1 MFQSEL
7 NPEANYQANAK
18 PLYGGSVLSVVMG
31 YGGFF
36 EAFGLR
42 LAGALWFF
50 SSGKPAWQRSRLGNR
65 PALPT
70 VEIQEIHL

>member
-1 MFQSEL
+1 MSQSEL

-18 PLYGGSVLSVVMG
+18 PLYGGSVMRVVMG
-31 YGGFF
+31 CGVLF

-50 SSGKPAWQRSRLGNR
+50 SAGKPVWQRSRLGNR

-70 VEIQEIHL
+70 VEIQDIHL

>member
-7 NPEANYQANAK
+7 NPEASYQANAK
-18 PLYGGSVLSVVMG
+18 PLYGGSVMRVVME
-31 YGGFF
+31 YGVFF
-36 EAFGLR
+36 EAFGLK

-50 SSGKPAWQRSRLGNR
+50 SSGKQAWQRSRLGNR

-70 VEIQEIHL
+70 VEIQDIHL